1 MQTPSQISG
10 EDELPAQVRIAYMG
24 SFLSN
29 LEADRYRE
37 EFYAGFQ
44 DDLDAGYLVIIEDS
58 IRFINM
64 HWVVRIMA
72 ENAQI
77 TMELE

>member
-1 MQTPSQISG
+1 MES
-10 EDELPAQVRIAYMG
+10 ELPPQVRIAYMG

-37 EFYAGFQ
+37 EFYAEFQ
-44 DDLDAGYLVIIEDS
+44 DAIDDGNLVIINDE
-58 IRFINM
+58 IRFINL

-77 TMELE
+77 TMEIE